1 MHLRQK
7 MTATQRLLAWF
18 ALHIAVVGGVGIC
31 LLMTPA
37 VVMSA
42 GCCPGPSCGTG
53 PGTGSGTPEGG
64 CGSSGQVCCV
74 GKCNDPTTLAC
85 TNPESAS
92 LSRCELC
99 GGEGEACC
107 DGMTCHP
114 DAPYCT
120 DVYTGGKFTCQSMAP
135 PGAKPPASPAPN

>member
-1 MHLRQK
+1 MCSTSCRDNRTTPGQRTKARVALIAGRNSRAAVTARAPNHSCAPTEEKIMHLRQK

-53 PGTGSGTPEGG
+53 PGTGSGTPEG
-64 CGSSGQVCCV
+64 
-74 GKCNDPTTLAC
+74 
-85 TNPESAS
+85 
-92 LSRCELC
+92 
-99 GGEGEACC
+99 
-107 DGMTCHP
+107 
-114 DAPYCT
+114 
-120 DVYTGGKFTCQSMAP
+120 
-135 PGAKPPASPAPN
+135 